1 MVPDTGKTLRA
12 DTIRPVN
19 LPEPVAVEE
28 DAAGRPLMV
37 ALGRRLPVAAIE
49 DLWRV
54 DDEWW
59 RARALSRMYYAV
71 ILGSGRRVTVFK
83 DLIDGKWYHQSY

>member
-28 DAAGRPLMV
+28 DDAGRPSVV
-37 ALGRRLPVAAIE
+37 ALGRRLPAVAIE
-49 DLWRV
+49 DCWRV

-59 RARALSRMYYAV
+59 RAWALSRMYYAV
-71 ILGSGRRVTVFK
+71 ILVTGRRVTVFK
-83 DLIDGKWYHQSY
+83 DLTDGKWYHQSY